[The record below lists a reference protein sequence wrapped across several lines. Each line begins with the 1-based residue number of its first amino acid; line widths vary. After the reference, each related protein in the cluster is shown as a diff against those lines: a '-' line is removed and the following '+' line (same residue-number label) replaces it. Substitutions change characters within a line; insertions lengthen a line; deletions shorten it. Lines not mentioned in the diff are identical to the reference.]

1 MKKSILVI
9 LISFLLVVGA
19 AAQGLYLDAGIG
31 LGKATSTWADVD
43 LLDVFTVEND
53 IGIELGAK
61 VGFAPIR
68 KVPLY
73 IVLDVDGVGHRL
85 NFKDSSYFQFNTVLI
100 GPGVIFYPVDILQIG
115 GSFGISNAYV
125 VDDDN
130 DVFDAYKRGTAWN
143 IYAAL
148 DLGGK
153 GSGTL
158 LGVKLQTSTNEIDLL
173 DFFGAD
179 FFEDGVVSAVVEQKI
194 SLFSVFV
201 RFAIR

>member
-9 LISFLLVVGA
+9 LISFLLVLGA

-31 LGKATSTWADVD
+31 LGKATTKWEGFDIRDV
-43 LLDVFTVEND
+43 LLSNSSIKD

-61 VGFAPIR
+61 IGFAPIR

-73 IVLDVDGVGHRL
+73 IVLDVDGVGHRFGDDDG
-85 NFKDSSYFQFNTVLI
+85 NYTQFNSVLI
-100 GPGVIFYPVDILQIG
+100 GPGVVFYPVDIIQIG
-115 GSFGISNAYV
+115 GSFGISNAWIV
-125 VDDDN
+125 SSSDSSIES
-130 DVFDAYKRGTAWN
+130 FDAYKKGTAWN

-158 LGVKLQTSTNEIDLL
+158 LGVKLQTATNELSML
-173 DFFGAD
+173 
-179 FFEDGVVSAVVEQKI
+179 EQEI